1 MTRRLAGNTRIC
13 SAQGCNERTRRPEHP
28 LCYSHYGQAQIGNI
42 DECPNCGQ
50 VYKPSEH
57 STCRRCYSQMR
68 QPRSQESR
76 RDGRAQPRDDS
87 RGWDRQPQFEGAT
100 KPTVEAVDLVRRNM
114 SEHETA
120 CVNHETNTIQYLV
133 MPMLKGL
140 GWDESH
146 PAQVV
151 REYKPAN
158 QRHRQ
163 AIAVD
168 IALMGNRVPRAI
180 IEAKR
185 LDRDYDRGYL
195 SQLSKYTSY
204 LDNGVTAVLTNGRFW
219 IVCVVANGKPE
230 HRSTIDVNAGDP
242 ADVASKLNSAL
253 GRPDTVHDVGGNAT
267 DTPRQALP
275 HPQTIAINLR
285 EYRKRES
292 KRRGVPAYTIF
303 RDETID
309 LVAAQRP
316 PDLRQLGGI
325 RGIGQL
331 TLEQHGATIISIV
344 RGDRK

>member
-1 MTRRLAGNTRIC
+1 MTRRLAGDTRIC

-28 LCYSHYGQAQIGNI
+28 LCYWHYGQAKFGIV
-42 DECPNCGQ
+42 DECSDCGK

-57 STCRRCYSQMR
+57 LTCRRCSSQMR
-68 QPRSQESR
+68 QSRSQESR
-76 RDGRAQPRDDS
+76 GDGRARPRDDS
-87 RGWDRQPQFEGAT
+87 RGWDRQPQLERAT
-100 KPTVEAVDLVRRNM
+100 THAVEAVDLVRRNM
-114 SEHETA
+114 SEHGAA

-140 GWDESH
+140 GWDESD

-158 QRHRQ
+158 QRYGQ

-168 IALMGNRVPRAI
+168 IALMGNKVPRAI

-204 LDNGVTAVLTNGRFW
+204 LDNGVTAVLTNGWFW

-242 ADVASKLNSAL
+242 ADVASKLSSAL
-253 GRPDTVHDVGGNAT
+253 GRLDTVHDVGRGRYGH
-267 DTPRQALP
+267 PRSSTASRTNHRHQP
-275 HPQTIAINLR
+275 
-285 EYRKRES
+285 EK
-292 KRRGVPAYTIF
+292 VPRTRVKAS
-303 RDETID
+303 RSSR
-309 LVAAQRP
+309 LCH
-316 PDLRQLGGI
+316 L
-325 RGIGQL
+325 
-331 TLEQHGATIISIV
+331 
-344 RGDRK
+344 